1 VRISDRKFAL
11 FMMLPAAAF
20 LSAFVLWP
28 VITFVSNSFYKIS
41 PIAGGPREFIG
52 FSNYME
58 ALTSSSFQS
67 AAQRTLIYTFIVV
80 MLEFTLGLT
89 MALIFGA
96 LGNRS
101 SIFRTLF
108 MYPLMIAPV
117 VAGLLWRFLLIDN
130 FGIVNQLLSQIGV
143 IQKPSQIGWLSDP
156 KVALFSVSFPDIWL
170 TTSFITLV
178 LFAGLQNLPGDVIE
192 AAKIDGA
199 RFPTM
204 LFRVILP
211 LLRPVLAVALIIR
224 GIDAARAFDIIVI
237 QTSGGPQEST
247 TTLSLLVYRT
257 LTRYGDPGQASAM
270 GSIYLLAMILV
281 AGIAIFA
288 IWRPGVEK

>member
-1 VRISDRKFAL
+1 
-11 FMMLPAAAF
+11 MMLPAAAF

-130 FGIVNQLLSQIGV
+130 FGIVNQLLSQVGV
-143 IQKPSQIGWLSDP
+143 IQKTSQIGWLSDP

-257 LTRYGDPGQASAM
+257 LTRYGDPGLASAM

-288 IWRPGVEK
+288 IWRPGIEK

>member
-1 VRISDRKFAL
+1 
-11 FMMLPAAAF
+11 MMLPAAAF

-58 ALTSSSFQS
+58 VLTSSSFQS

-130 FGIVNQLLSQIGV
+130 FGIVNQLLSQVGV
-143 IQKPSQIGWLSDP
+143 IQKTSQIGWLSDP

-257 LTRYGDPGQASAM
+257 LTRYGDPGLASAM

-288 IWRPGVEK
+288 IWRSGVEK